1 MRELL
6 YRLRIIFP
14 QWLVTLFFSFVLI
27 LCFVVVISLIP
38 NLNTIPIFKKAHAFK
53 EALVWETR
61 AFMHSEDGFMALIK
75 GRSSYEPSSE
85 AGGIFLGVTKSGN
98 LLIDTYTKENDV
110 EAVLADLIIDD
121 AAGVA
126 RFMDKYKYQH
136 VLMDIYEIKGVVM
149 YIVRLRDGVPL
160 NLLLIQENLAHAHP
174 NPPTSIVD
182 SMMATYWWNIFNDK
196 VIYHE
201 IN

>member
-1 MRELL
+1 MRELV
-6 YRLRIIFP
+6 YRLRILFP
-14 QWLVTLFFSFVLI
+14 KWLVRTVVAIGITLIIALAISFVA
-27 LCFVVVISLIP
+27 
-38 NLNTIPIFKKAHAFK
+38 NLSDNPFFKKTYAFK
-53 EALVWETR
+53 EAVLWEAR
-61 AFMHSEDGFMALIK
+61 AFRHSEDGFVALLK
-75 GRSSYEPSSE
+75 GRASYEPLNE
-85 AGGIFLGVTKSGN
+85 TGGILLGVTKSGD
-98 LLIDTYTKENDV
+98 LLVDTYTEESNT
-110 EAVLADLIIDD
+110 EAVLADLIVDD

-126 RFMDKYKYQH
+126 RFMEKYKYQH
-136 VLMDIYEIKGVVM
+136 VLMDIYEINGDVM

-196 VIYHE
+196 VIYHG